1 MKGIVKGLSALAL
14 ATAVFAAPVAA
25 QTPVQFGIGGGATL
39 PLGDFAD
46 AASLGF
52 HGNVLVQFAPAGSP
66 VGVRVDGMFQRLGFH
81 DDLAVDGNWQVIS
94 GTANAVY
101 TFQTSDAS
109 MFHPYLIAGA
119 GAYNVKSAPDDF
131 DSESVT
137 KIGIN
142 AGAGFD
148 YNAGGAVI
156 FVEGRFHNVFM
167 GDEDAIGESSS
178 LNMIPITVGVKFGG
192 N

>member
-14 ATAVFAAPVAA
+14 ATAVFAAPAAA
-25 QTPVQFGIGGGATL
+25 QTPVQFGIGGGVTL
-39 PLGDFAD
+39 PLGDFSD
-46 AASLGF
+46 GASLGF
-52 HGNVLVQFAPAGSP
+52 HGNALVQFAPAGSP
-66 VGVRVDGMFQRLGFH
+66 VGVRVDGMYQRLSFK
-81 DDLAVDGNWQVIS
+81 DDVGVDGNFQVIS

-101 TFQTSDAS
+101 TFQTAESS

-119 GAYNVKSAPDDF
+119 GAYNVKAAPDGF
-131 DSESVT
+131 DSESET
-137 KIGIN
+137 KIGVN

-167 GDEDAIGESSS
+167 GDDSGVGPSN

>member
-14 ATAVFAAPVAA
+14 ATAVFAAPAAA
-25 QTPVQFGIGGGATL
+25 QSPVQFGIGGGATL
-39 PLGDFAD
+39 PLADFGD
-46 AASLGF
+46 ASKLGF
-52 HGNVLVQFAPAGSP
+52 HGNALVQFSPAGSP
-66 VGVRVDGMFQRLGFH
+66 VGIRVDGMYHRLGFS
-81 DDLAVDGNWQVIS
+81 DDLETAAGPGNWQVIS
-94 GTANAVY
+94 GSANAVY
-101 TFQTSDAS
+101 TFQTAESS

-119 GAYNVKSAPDDF
+119 GAYNVKANDDAGLGE
-131 DSESVT
+131 SET
-137 KIGIN
+137 KLGIN

-167 GDEDAIGESSS
+167 GDTADNI
-178 LNMIPITVGVKFGG
+178 NMVPITVGVKFGG

>member
-14 ATAVFAAPVAA
+14 ATAVFAAPAAA

-39 PLGDFAD
+39 PLSDFAD
-46 AASLGF
+46 GASLGF

-66 VGVRVDGMFQRLGFH
+66 VGVRVDGMYNRLSEKEES
-81 DDLAVDGNWQVIS
+81 GNGNFQVIS

-101 TFQTSDAS
+101 TFQTAETS
-109 MFHPYLIAGA
+109 MFHPYLIAGV
-119 GAYNVKSAPDDF
+119 GAYNFKYAPEVG
-131 DSESVT
+131 DSESET
-137 KIGIN
+137 KLGVN
-142 AGAGFD
+142 GGAGFD

-156 FVEGRFHNVFM
+156 FVEGRFHNIFFE
-167 GDEDAIGESSS
+167 GSD